1 MQVGGLVLDDEG
13 KQLGYVHIYFPT
25 VTGDSAAA
33 RRTQVIG
40 KSYAHFPIRTGLE
53 TVRSR
58 IAAAAEAAG
67 RDPEDVRLIAVSKAF
82 PAQAIHAAAS
92 CGQRAFGE
100 NYAQEAMEKIAALGW
115 WLSEAK
121 SEPVS
126 QGGSSGTDP
135 GVVPL
140 EHGQRLDLEWHF
152 IGPIQSNKTKLLAE
166 RFHWVQSVD
175 RARVARRL
183 SDQRPLRLP
192 PLQVCIQ
199 VNVSGETSKSGV
211 DPSALLELAG
221 QVEGLPR
228 LQLRGL
234 MTVPEPSPDADAA
247 RRQFRLL
254 RQLQKDLAAR
264 GFALDT
270 LSMGM
275 SDDLDIAIAEGAT
288 MVRVGRAIFGD
299 RPGRGLAF

>member
-1 MQVGGLVLDDEG
+1 M
-13 KQLGYVHIYFPT
+13 T
-25 VTGDSAAA
+25 
-33 RRTQVIG
+33 G
-40 KSYAHFPIRTGLE
+40 KSYAHFPIGTGLE
-53 TVRSR
+53 TVRCR

-67 RDPEDVRLIAVSKAF
+67 RHAEDIRLIAVSKAF
-82 PAQAIHAAAS
+82 PPQAIQAAAI

-100 NYAQEAMEKIAALGW
+100 NYAQEAAEKIAALGS
-115 WLSEAK
+115 WLSEAR
-121 SEPVS
+121 SEPGI
-126 QGGSSGTDP
+126 QGGTSGTDP
-135 GVVPL
+135 RAAPL
-140 EHGQRLDLEWHF
+140 EQRQRLDLEWHF

-166 RFHWVQSVD
+166 HFHWVQSLD
-175 RARVARRL
+175 RARVAQRL
-183 SDQRPLRLP
+183 SDQRPLQLP

-211 DPSALLELAG
+211 DPSALVELVR
-221 QVEGLPR
+221 QVEVLPR

-234 MTVPEPSPDADAA
+234 MTVPEPSPDANAV

-254 RQLQKDLAAR
+254 RQLRNDLGAR

-275 SDDLDIAIAEGAT
+275 SDDLDVAIAEGAT

-299 RPGRGLAF
+299 RPGKGLAF